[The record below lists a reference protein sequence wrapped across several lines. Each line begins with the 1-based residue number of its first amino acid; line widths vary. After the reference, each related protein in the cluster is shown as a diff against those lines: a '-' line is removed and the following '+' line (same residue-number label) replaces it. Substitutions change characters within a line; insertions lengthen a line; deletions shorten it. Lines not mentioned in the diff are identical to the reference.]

1 MNDLKMSKTQD
12 EIKAQVK
19 LETTSRPITNRD
31 RAYMLQY
38 RFVNNF
44 GIESGRVQEKVFW
57 FPGNLKE
64 AKNRARLHCT
74 RMGAKFLYCCPF
86 IIDLDAQEELKARNE
101 DDYQGEYE

>member
-1 MNDLKMSKTQD
+1 MSKTQD
-12 EIKAQVK
+12 EIKKEIPSRAI
-19 LETTSRPITNRD
+19 TSRD

-57 FPGNLKE
+57 FSGILKD